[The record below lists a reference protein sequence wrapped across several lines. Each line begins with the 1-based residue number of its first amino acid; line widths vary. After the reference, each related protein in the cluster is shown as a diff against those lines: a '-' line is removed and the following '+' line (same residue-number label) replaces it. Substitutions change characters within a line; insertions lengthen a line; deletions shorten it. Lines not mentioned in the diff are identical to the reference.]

1 MNIALVLNFVGI
13 VLIFVSTFMLLPIL
27 ISIIYRGTDLIALAV
42 SLFITLFTGIM
53 LHLLTRAH
61 KDVELKHRDGFAIVT
76 ISWLTVSFFGSL
88 PFIISG
94 SIPSFTDAYFEA
106 MSGFT
111 TTGASILTDVEALPK
126 GILFWR
132 SLTHWMAGM
141 GIIVLSLAILPMLGA
156 GGMQLFKAEV
166 PEIGVVEKLRP
177 RIADT
182 AKALWYIYTAITII
196 GVILLFLGGMNLYDA
211 LCHSFGAVATGGFSI
226 KNTSIAHYQS
236 AYIDIVITLLMLTGG
251 VNFSLHF
258 YAFRGDFSR
267 YWKSGEF
274 RFFCFIVSLSILLI
288 TLNMMGPNYTSP
300 FDALRYA
307 AFQAVSIVTATGYV
321 TADFEKWPVL
331 SQMLLVSLMF
341 FGGMVGSTAG
351 GMKQVRVLL
360 MFRQAYRELYQLIHP
375 HAVTY
380 VKLDGKPLT
389 KEVLDGIWGFIF
401 LFLSVYVIGVLI
413 MSSLGVDIITSATTV
428 ISAMSNIGPALG
440 AAGPMENYSTIPL
453 AGKWVLILCMLIGRL
468 EVYTVIIFLVPH
480 FWRK

>member
-1 MNIALVLNFVGI
+1 MNIPLVLNLVGI
-13 VLIFVSTFMLLPIL
+13 VIIIASTFMLLPVAV
-27 ISIIYRGTDLIALAV
+27 SIIYGGEDFTALGESFLIALFA
-42 SLFITLFTGIM
+42 GII
-53 LHLLTRAH
+53 LSFLTRAQRGT
-61 KDVELKHRDGFAIVT
+61 EIKHRDGFAVVT
-76 ISWLTVSFFGSL
+76 LSWLAISFFGSL
-88 PFIISG
+88 PFILSG

-126 GILFWR
+126 GILLWR

-166 PEIGVVEKLRP
+166 SEIVVERLRP

-182 AKALWYIYTAITII
+182 AKSLWYVYTAITIF
-196 GVILLFLGGMNLYDA
+196 GVILLLLGGMDLYDA

-226 KNTSIAHYQS
+226 KNASIAYYQS
-236 AYIDIVITLLMLTGG
+236 AYIDIVITILMLIGG

-267 YWKSGEF
+267 YWRSSEF
-274 RFFCFIVSLSILLI
+274 RFFCLIVFSSIVLI
-288 TLNMMGPNYTSP
+288 TLNIIGSNYRSL

-307 AFQAVSIVTATGYV
+307 SFQVASIVTATGYV

-351 GMKQVRVLL
+351 GMKQVRILL
-360 MFRQAYRELYQLIHP
+360 MLKQAYRELYQLIHP

-380 VKLDGKPLT
+380 IKLDGKPLT
-389 KEVLDGIWGFIF
+389 KEILGGIWGFLF
-401 LFLSVYVIGVLI
+401 LFLFIWVIATVS
-413 MSSLGVDIITSATTV
+413 MTALGIDIITAATTT
-428 ISAMSNIGPALG
+428 ISAMSNVGPALG
-440 AAGPMENYSTIPL
+440 TAGPAENYSTIPTL
-453 AGKWVLILCMLIGRL
+453 GKWILILCMLIGRL
-468 EVYTVIIFLVPH
+468 EIYTVIVLFVPH